1 MKTLRFVTYLALGF
15 VVAGCAVN
23 PASTPSSKLPPPV
36 AKAPSDKTPETD
48 VSGLPERVAAVPEE
62 VAPVPAPQ
70 PDTIDLGSYDP
81 EPIKETVETVAVQ
94 PYETVSLDPVAIE
107 AAPVDA
113 FYNPQYVDVS
123 QVRDIPNA
131 GQPLARGQM
140 APIRDDPIDNG
151 PIVATRASTYNIAA
165 LKASYQPSEAL
176 SVSAPAA
183 RIRNTPSSAFGQE
196 LSSSALARLNP
207 NVAYVAD
214 YKKIGYP
221 WGDVSEA
228 TGVCTD
234 VVIRSYRSLG
244 IDLQSMVHEDMRRAF
259 SAYPSKKI
267 YGLSKADPNI
277 DHRRVVNLEAFF
289 ERVGAAIPVGS
300 DYQPGDVI
308 TWRLSGGEPHIGVV
322 VNRLDPKT
330 GNPLIVHNLGAG
342 VRAED
347 LLDYAPP
354 HGAYRF
360 SPDQQSRMASLAL
373 KQSI

>member
-131 GQPLARGQM
+131 GQPLARGRPAP
-140 APIRDDPIDNG
+140 APII
-151 PIVATRASTYNIAA
+151 
-165 LKASYQPSEAL
+165 
-176 SVSAPAA
+176 
-183 RIRNTPSSAFGQE
+183 
-196 LSSSALARLNP
+196 
-207 NVAYVAD
+207 
-214 YKKIGYP
+214 
-221 WGDVSEA
+221 
-228 TGVCTD
+228 
-234 VVIRSYRSLG
+234 
-244 IDLQSMVHEDMRRAF
+244 
-259 SAYPSKKI
+259 
-267 YGLSKADPNI
+267 
-277 DHRRVVNLEAFF
+277 
-289 ERVGAAIPVGS
+289 
-300 DYQPGDVI
+300 
-308 TWRLSGGEPHIGVV
+308 
-322 VNRLDPKT
+322 
-330 GNPLIVHNLGAG
+330 
-342 VRAED
+342 
-347 LLDYAPP
+347 
-354 HGAYRF
+354 
-360 SPDQQSRMASLAL
+360 SRP
-373 KQSI
+373 